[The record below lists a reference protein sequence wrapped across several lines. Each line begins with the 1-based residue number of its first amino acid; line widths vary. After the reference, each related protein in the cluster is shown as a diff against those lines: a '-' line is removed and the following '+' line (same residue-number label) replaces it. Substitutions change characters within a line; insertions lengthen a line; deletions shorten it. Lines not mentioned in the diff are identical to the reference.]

1 MSTNHPVQPL
11 IKGRFKPNKIV
22 VHLLD
27 HGPFDMNRLAIL
39 EFTDEDR
46 QQFAQLI
53 GYSLGGYSE
62 LSYVTDEAFD
72 RLIVGDPD
80 PADDPRCIAACL
92 KVCEGIST
100 EVLELN
106 ATAGGVAGLERQRN
120 ELKAA
125 LEGLVLFTN
134 PKPFNALALHNAHQA
149 IGSVYT
155 DSGLARHPAVALLN
169 AAEHILAILDHPT
182 QSVHMLDAEKLR
194 DAIAKAKGIES

>member
-27 HGPFDMNRLAIL
+27 HGPFDMNRLAML

-62 LSYVTDEAFD
+62 LNYVTDEAFD
-72 RLIVGDPD
+72 RLVVGDPD
-80 PADDPRCIAACL
+80 PADDPRRIAACL

-106 ATAGGVAGLERQRN
+106 ATAGGVANLERQRN
-120 ELKAA
+120 AAIAA
-125 LEGLVLFTN
+125 LRAIKQEVFYGI
-134 PKPFNALALHNAHQA
+134 KPGASDR
-149 IGSVYT
+149 I
-155 DSGLARHPAVALLN
+155 
-169 AAEHILAILDHPT
+169 
-182 QSVHMLDAEKLR
+182 
-194 DAIAKAKGIES
+194 DAIITPVIAEFKERMQVSP